1 MPQYKAQ
8 ILSANLLK
16 TFGIGQ
22 NRRELFSIPLRLL
35 LLLLSYL
42 MFA

>member
-16 TFGIGQ
+16 TL
-22 NRRELFSIPLRLL
+22 ELDKTADNYSVFL
-35 LLLLSYL
+35 
-42 MFA
+42 